1 MIMKNQKHS
10 DLYKEYREK
19 VQIYKETIERVVR
32 NKFEMS
38 RLHKWKKEYPEDWKR
53 KAETLSSDRETLWNL
68 KYEIFWLKQ
77 KIHKSQRVFDL
88 KLNK

>member
-1 MIMKNQKHS
+1 MVMKNQKHS
-10 DLYKEYREK
+10 NLYKEYREK

-53 KAETLSSDRETLWNL
+53 KADMLDSDRDTLWNL
-68 KYEIFWLKQ
+68 NNEIFGLKQ
-77 KIHKSQRVFDL
+77 KIRKSQRVFEKR
-88 KLNK
+88 KLN